1 MDRGHAG
8 ELAGRSRNV
17 KTPAAQIRLSFPH
30 PLLTHGIM
38 KQASRES
45 IIELLFLSLYLDD
58 HLSLAEDEVL
68 TSALDAIGWES
79 SQPREMCI
87 FNSFSKAREAASC
100 GIKTEEFLA
109 SRADVIKGAGDAA
122 TAITWL
128 SKVLGADGISPSEAR
143 FLEKLE
149 KRLFA

>member
-1 MDRGHAG
+1 MASGHAEEVTG
-8 ELAGRSRNV
+8 SCWNV
-17 KTPAAQIRLSFPH
+17 KTPAAQIRLSFSH
-30 PLLTHGIM
+30 LLLTHGIM

-45 IIELLFLSLYLDD
+45 IIELLFLSLYLDN
-58 HLSLAEDEVL
+58 HLSLAEDDVL

-79 SQPREMCI
+79 SHPRELCI

-109 SRADVIKGAGDAA
+109 TRSDVIKDAGDAA